1 MTDRSRLL
9 VAAALLALIPV
20 GAAPAAAQS
29 MEEGFRWPAT
39 TLGVVFGLSD
49 VPGGFAEPR
58 AHVGVRG
65 SVAVWRFLS
74 VRGEY
79 GAWVDTPACVQP
91 HPSPPCGQSGTGW
104 LVGPVVSTP
113 AGERVGVR
121 AGVSAGRFARNA
133 GGSQQVRSTARSF
146 EVGGRLA
153 LHRGLSLTVDYR
165 RMGAADP
172 DFKVWNR
179 ELEYRLGQLGLEY
192 RLGR

>member
-1 MTDRSRLL
+1 MTADSRLV
-9 VAAALLALIPV
+9 VAAALLALLAV

-39 TLGVVFGLSD
+39 TVGVVFGLSD

-65 SVAVWRFLS
+65 SVVVWRFLS
-74 VRGEY
+74 LRGEY
-79 GAWVDTPACVQP
+79 GAWDHSPTCVLP
-91 HPSPPCGQSGTGW
+91 HPSPPCGQSGTAW

-113 AGERVGVR
+113 AGETVGVR
-121 AGVSAGRFARNA
+121 AGVSAGRFARYA
-133 GGSQQVRSTARSF
+133 GGSQRVRSTARSF
-146 EVGGRLA
+146 EVGGRLS

-165 RMGAADP
+165 HMGAADP
-172 DFKVWNR
+172 EFRVWNQ
-179 ELEYRLGQLGLEY
+179 ELAYRLAQVGLEY